1 MINKYELMTEAINRL
16 QERLDNNGLKGL
28 FKIAWNPINDEK
40 QVCVT
45 LMAPMDIDNAG
56 QVTNFDSEC
65 WFNFAVNIKDTVEDD
80 IKEISNKVAYYAND
94 FEAEVIGGYES
105 NSPDWMNV
113 DKCVDVCY
121 KAIEI
126 LKRKE

>member
-1 MINKYELMTEAINRL
+1 MMNKYALMTEAINRL

-28 FKIAWNPINDEK
+28 FKIAWTPINE

-56 QVTNFDSEC
+56 QATNFDSEC
-65 WFNFAVNIKDTVEDD
+65 WFNFVINVKDTVEDD
-80 IKEISNKVAYYAND
+80 IKEISSKVAYYAND
-94 FEAEVIGGYES
+94 FEEEVIGGYEPD
-105 NSPDWMNV
+105 SPDWMNV
-113 DKCVDVCY
+113 DKCIEVCY

>member
-1 MINKYELMTEAINRL
+1 MMNKYELMTEAINRL

-28 FKIAWNPINDEK
+28 FKIAWNPINE

-56 QVTNFDSEC
+56 QATNFDSEC
-65 WFNFAVNIKDTVEDD
+65 WFNFVINVKDTVEDD
-80 IKEISNKVAYYAND
+80 IKEISSKVAYYAND
-94 FEAEVIGGYES
+94 FEEEVIGGYEPD
-105 NSPDWMNV
+105 SPDWMNV
-113 DKCVDVCY
+113 DKCIEVCY